1 MAPVFSPANILA
13 YYVHD
18 AAHSFNNDDV
28 LDGDDDDDDDHSS
41 RCGTATRPP
50 VAERRPPPL
59 SPLPP
64 SATLRPAQEISR
76 PQPADRARSVAPCF
90 FRFVLKS

>member
-1 MAPVFSPANILA
+1 MDFLFTSVFSPANILA
-13 YYVHD
+13 YD
-18 AAHSFNNDDV
+18 AAHSFENYDG
-28 LDGDDDDDDDHSS
+28 LDGDDDDDDDDHSS

-50 VAERRPPPL
+50 VAERRPPP
-59 SPLPP
+59 P

-76 PQPADRARSVAPCF
+76 PQPADRARSLAPRF